1 MCPHWDGTT
10 LEREITD
17 HMRLNAANT
26 YHTTAQNFTTLPNT
40 SKKSCYQAAPKCTDC
55 QEYYAPRMSQWC
67 SVLHSSPFISSWG
80 RRKDRTKMDEN
91 GESLCRPC
99 STTLRQR
106 RKHIWRKH
114 IVPSWNRPPA
124 KHLFVGIVSAGV
136 RKGFLRPNGMYKI
149 LSWELRLLPSASG
162 TLGASGQAVDRLKLL
177 PCKTK

>member
-67 SVLHSSPFISSWG
+67 SVLHSSPFSF
-80 RRKDRTKMDEN
+80 
-91 GESLCRPC
+91 L
-99 STTLRQR
+99 
-106 RKHIWRKH
+106 
-114 IVPSWNRPPA
+114 
-124 KHLFVGIVSAGV
+124 AGV
-136 RKGFLRPNGMYKI
+136 GERIGRKWMKMENHCVDPALRLYGREESTYEESTSYHLAIGHLQSIFLPGLWAQGFEKGFWGQ
-149 LSWELRLLPSASG
+149 SASG